1 MTPRLEVHDLEK
13 VFTLHVLGGK
23 QISAFAGVSFRLH
36 PGECLHI
43 LGPSG
48 VGKSSLLKCL
58 YRTYRPSAGRA
69 VLRTEIGCVDLVSAP
84 EPSILALRR
93 NAIGYVSQ
101 FFAAIPRVSALSVVA
116 EPLLELGTPPPEAH
130 RLARAMLTRLDIPE
144 SLWECYPATFSG
156 GERQRVNLARALV
169 APRELMLLDEPTASL
184 DPARREAVLGLLA
197 DLKRSGT
204 ALILVLHDP
213 IQPTLVDRSLVLRE
227 GSA

>member
-1 MTPRLEVHDLEK
+1 
-13 VFTLHVLGGK
+13 
-23 QISAFAGVSFRLH
+23 
-36 PGECLHI
+36 
-43 LGPSG
+43 
-48 VGKSSLLKCL
+48 
-58 YRTYRPSAGRA
+58 
-69 VLRTEIGCVDLVSAP
+69 
-84 EPSILALRR
+84 
-93 NAIGYVSQ
+93 
-101 FFAAIPRVSALSVVA
+101 VVA
-116 EPLLELGTPPPEAH
+116 EPLLELGTTPPEAH

-144 SLWECYPATFSG
+144 PLWECYPATFSG